1 MESVDELD
9 FAEEELF
16 VDDDETLALLALSE
30 DSFSGLTKLL
40 LSSSPQAVNDM
51 VMANSARARNLLNL
65 IRSSS
70 MQKDVIA
77 YTLQSRP

>member
-1 MESVDELD
+1 MLD

-16 VDDDETLALLALSE
+16 VDEDETLPLSLE
-30 DSFSGLTKLL
+30 DSFSGSTKLL

-77 YTLQSRP
+77 YTQQSRP